1 MVMVLRQYATAAP
14 IYHVEPGLGLHI
26 LVGLPGEVQPFHQL
40 HLRVVHSWSKYVDII
55 ISAQ

>member
-26 LVGLPGEVQPFHQL
+26 LVGLPGEVQRFHRL
-40 HLRVVHSWSKYVDII
+40 HLRDVHSWSKYADIV